1 MGPTVLVIDDDEDF
15 RELVATVLEGMGA
28 RMLQAATGAEGI
40 ALLSR
45 EQGKVAVVLLDYLM
59 PGMGPK
65 DCVLALSRLIDP
77 SHVVLCTAA
86 VDAAARAA
94 ELGLPRWLRKPF
106 SLQELER
113 LLPARP
119 GVAPSG
125 PAESS
130 QRNGVG
136 HDNGRKSDG

>member
-1 MGPTVLVIDDDEDF
+1 MMGPTALVIDDDPDF
-15 RELVATVLEGMGA
+15 RELVAMVLEEMGA
-28 RMLQAATGAEGI
+28 RILQAATRAEGI

-45 EQGKVAVVLLDYLM
+45 EQGKVAVVLLDYFM

-65 DCVLALSRLIDP
+65 DYVVALSRLIDP
-77 SHVVLCTAA
+77 SRVVLCTAA
-86 VDAAARAA
+86 VDAGARAA
-94 ELGLPRWLRKPF
+94 ELGLRRWLGKPF

-119 GVAPSG
+119 SVAPSS

-136 HDNGRKSDG
+136 K